1 MLSQGTAREGSTW
14 WPWVSR
20 QQLQGDGGQAGAVV
34 EGMEEAW
41 DEATCARH
49 NLCSSYGW
57 MGWGQAGDGG
67 SQPISSQIRKQQ
79 DTDNHGKATGGKLA
93 EPAAATQLPAP
104 QKSEATLG

>member
-49 NLCSSYGW
+49 NL
-57 MGWGQAGDGG
+57 GG